1 MENLFFI
8 ILAAL
13 SLFVFFK
20 LGKVKASKKQTD
32 REIVLTGLNDLGIY
46 YVKEFITTNF
56 IFNLSFIF
64 LFRVGCK

>member
-1 MENLFFI
+1 MENLFFV

-32 REIVLTGLNDLGIY
+32 REDELIISGSLYI
-46 YVKEFITTNF
+46 
-56 IFNLSFIF
+56 
-64 LFRVGCK
+64 